1 MPCSSKHLH
10 LTFEPDIQAQ
20 SEIQDLEVSHVLIAE
35 VKEETSS
42 MSFCSFNFSYP
53 STASSLCSSPVIP
66 VSLEEEKEE
75 KPAATLSPLQS
86 PQSSCSLSTSWSTS
100 EGVSDSPGE
109 EDTSS
114 LKTSIDI
121 ASLPRDPLNEKVADL
136 VHFMILKHQL
146 KEPITKVEVLKVV
159 IERYKKQF
167 PVIFKKASKFLEV
180 ISGIDAKEVDPTTH
194 FYVLVNS
201 LELTHEEMLSDNQ
214 SMPKNGLL
222 IIILG
227 VIFMEDNCALEED
240 IWDFLNIMGVY
251 AGREHF
257 LYGEPRK
264 LITRDW
270 VQENYLEYRQTP
282 NRDPPCYEFLWGPR
296 AHADTSKMKVLEFLA
311 KVKGTNSTSVS
322 CWYEGALRDEEV
334 RAQTR
339 IGSMD
344 NTTACSLH
352 RIIPQILRPD

>member
-35 VKEETSS
+35 VKKETSS
-42 MSFCSFNFSYP
+42 MSSCSFNFSYP

-66 VSLEEEKEE
+66 VFLEEEKEE

-100 EGVSDSPGE
+100 DGVSDSPGE

-114 LKTSIDI
+114 LKTSTDI
-121 ASLPRDPLNEKVADL
+121 ASLPRDPLYEKVVDL
-136 VHFMILKHQL
+136 VHFMIFKHQL

-159 IERYKKQF
+159 IKRYKKQL
-167 PVIFKKASKFLEV
+167 PVVFKKASKFLEV
-180 ISGIDAKEVDPTTH
+180 ISCIDVKEVDPTTH

-214 SMPKNGLL
+214 SMLNNGLL

-227 VIFMEDNCALEED
+227 VIFMEGNCALEED

-251 AGREHF
+251 AGRENF
-257 LYGEPRK
+257 IYGEPRK

-270 VQENYLEYRQTP
+270 VQENYLEMP

-296 AHADTSKMKVLEFLA
+296 THADTSKMKVLEFLA

-352 RIIPQILRPD
+352 RIIPQIPGPD